1 MSYLTVSHCGTEHQ
15 EWLNAIDFYKSEFDI
30 LQKRLAEIVTKNTS
44 HDALEGVEHFQNQ
57 FIVQRN
63 NIDELRHNIN
73 EHAHKTKVDAEKHAG
88 HIEEALAEEHEK
100 LKDEFSVFEKVVKEL
115 RQEFNEYLTKWM

>member
-15 EWLNAIDFYKSEFDI
+15 EWLKAIDIYDNEIDI
-30 LQKRLAEIVTKNTS
+30 LENRLTVIARKNTS
-44 HDALEGVEHFQNQ
+44 REAMAGVEHFQNQ

-73 EHAHKTKVDAEKHAG
+73 EHAHKTMLEAQRHAG
-88 HIEEALAEEHEK
+88 HIATALAEEHTKMKE
-100 LKDEFSVFEKVVKEL
+100 EFTSFEKVVNEV
-115 RQEFNEYLTKWM
+115 RQEFNDYLTKWM